1 MSELSKKY
9 TKVIKNVEEKL
20 QNKEEIDF
28 VKNQLEELVNAFSR
42 RNWICTKISR

>member
-42 RNWICTKISR
+42 RN